1 MNGTGTSRE
10 AAPGG
15 ELQVPSAF
23 VPGYEKAR
31 LIDPGLAA
39 RYVAHLWVGD
49 PLADAVMKDL
59 GGLDGKE
66 AARLI
71 GGAIELDERVLRDA
85 PQSLQDLIQEATTVP
100 AWYDPM
106 AGQRGCQAFLRNSDH
121 VLAAFVAG
129 AIVEGFATM
138 ISKSF
143 AITGRLIDDGV
154 RRLKQNIRHLLDI
167 FMPGGVEPSGDGWKL
182 TMRIRMVHARVRWLF
197 QDAEEWDYDAWGM
210 PVSAAHTTLAAAA
223 FSARMIECSEML
235 GALLDDDD
243 RAGLME
249 IWSYTAWIMGAPEA
263 LLFHNKAEGLHLLRV
278 ATACEPEPD
287 FDAVA
292 LAHCIVNSAPVV
304 VGVRD
309 PAKRQAAAQYIF
321 RVSRELVGDARA
333 ESLRFPARHGMP
345 LLPWLRTKVR
355 FQRGMGRLFPA
366 WGKARSRRNFLHI
379 LDLADLGETRFS
391 YHLPDEVQSDR
402 SSRW

>member
-1 MNGTGTSRE
+1 MNQTAIGRYERS
-10 AAPGG
+10 G
-15 ELQVPSAF
+15 ESLKIPSAF
-23 VPGYEKAR
+23 VDGYEKAR
-31 LIDPGLAA
+31 LIDSDLAD
-39 RYVAHLWVGD
+39 RYVAHLWIGD
-49 PLADAVMKDL
+49 PLADAVMRDL
-59 GGLDGKE
+59 GELHGKE
-66 AARLI
+66 MARLI

-85 PQSLQDLIQEATTVP
+85 PRSLQNLIHEVTTVP
-100 AWYDPM
+100 AWYDRER
-106 AGQRGCQAFLRNSDH
+106 GLRGCKAFLRNSDH

-197 QDAEEWDYDAWGM
+197 QAAEEWDRDAWGM
-210 PVSAAHTTLAAAA
+210 PISAAHTALAAAA
-223 FSARMIECSEML
+223 FSARMIQFAEML
-235 GALLDDDD
+235 GASLDDDD
-243 RAGLME
+243 RAGIME
-249 IWSYTAWIMGAPEA
+249 VWSYTAWVMGAPEA
-263 LLFHNKAEGLHLLRV
+263 ILFHNQADGLHLHRV
-278 ATACEPEPD
+278 GATCEPEPD

-309 PAKRQAAAQYIF
+309 PEKRQAAAQYIF

-333 ESLRFPARHGMP
+333 ETLRFPARPMMP

-355 FQRGMGRLFPA
+355 LQRSMGRLFPA
-366 WGKARSRRNFLHI
+366 LGKARSRRNFLHV
-379 LDLADLGETRFS
+379 LDLADLGEGRFS